1 VAGDV
6 ITAGAPGADGAPGAP
21 RTTTPAVRRRLAR
34 LGAQRGTALSAV
46 LEPLIKTV
54 RATHPK
60 ADVRLIERAYDT
72 AARAH
77 AGQARRSGD
86 P

>member
-6 ITAGAPGADGAPGAP
+6 ITAGPPGPDGAP

-34 LGAQRGTALSAV
+34 LGAQRGATVNAV

-54 RATHPK
+54 RNTHPK
-60 ADVRLIERAYDT
+60 ADVRLIERSYDVAAYWHRDQK
-72 AARAH
+72 R
-77 AGQARRSGD
+77 
-86 P
+86 